1 VERDRMSECPR
12 CGRRT
17 GLGNMPRKCH
27 VCGREYCAECAE
39 WHSTEEPVPEEAPID
54 REREHHICSD
64 ECAIKALRAFLEGI
78 PSTEPVYLWN
88 LSNVGLSVGE
98 DVGED
103 EHGRS
108 LDLVHEHLKAD
119 EHEEDEEMA
128 PPLKGLY
135 GKVRL
140 LLKETGHRYVEDFVP
155 LDF

>member
-1 VERDRMSECPR
+1 MAR
-12 CGRRT
+12 G
-17 GLGNMPRKCH
+17 CH
-27 VCGREYCAECAE
+27 ECGREYCAECAE
-39 WHSTEEPVPEEAPID
+39 WRASEGPVPDKVTPD
-54 REREHHICSD
+54 REYEYHLCSD

-103 EHGRS
+103 KDGRS
-108 LDLVHEHLKAD
+108 LDLVHERLD
-119 EHEEDEEMA
+119 LEEHEEDEEMT
-128 PPLKGLY
+128 PPLERLY